1 MWYISRTYMKEVGYS
16 RWSIVYTS
24 WKRENTS
31 GFLMFLMGKNGTW
44 VWNELNSM
52 RIFAHYIVLRIT
64 LGSLISVPSPL
75 LFFQKIFQHPSGIQ
89 ESVPL
94 VQITSKLQNNICDQ
108 GNDLCISTF
117 CAFLIT
123 STNSHSKILDSW
135 VCALKILAENE
146 L

>member
-1 MWYISRTYMKEVGYS
+1 MKGVGYS

-31 GFLMFLMGKNGTW
+31 GFLMFLRGKKWNMGVKWVKFYLCTLHCATNYSRVPNERTLPLAFFSKN
-44 VWNELNSM
+44 L
-52 RIFAHYIVLRIT
+52 
-64 LGSLISVPSPL
+64 
-75 LFFQKIFQHPSGIQ
+75 QKYVS
-89 ESVPL
+89 L